1 LPRCGILFG
10 MTTAWPGHDASL
22 RGRQYAASKVPVIT
36 VWFWIIKVL
45 TTAMGEATSDYLAHT
60 FNPYIVV
67 PLGGIA
73 LVLTLVVQ
81 LSVNRY
87 ITWVYWFTVVMVAV
101 VGTMVADSLHIQFGI
116 PYTVSTAFFAVVLA
130 CIFALWYRSEKTLSI
145 HSIYTRRR
153 EMFYW
158 ATVLATFALGTAA
171 GDWSARTLGL
181 GFLKAGVLFAVVIAV
196 PAIGNWKLR
205 MNPIFAFWFA
215 YVLTRPLGASFA
227 DWMDMPK
234 SIGGLALGEGPV
246 AIALTI
252 PIVLLVA
259 YLGISRK
266 DVEDADQAAP
276 YPAYAGARGAEPGRG
291 GRHRALREPAM
302 QAAPAWQR
310 ESREPATQQLQH
322 DPRPA
327 AVPRWIPNERPSA
340 GVQGDA
346 GRRPSADPRWGL
358 DDGRDAR
365 PWPAEHGQPDV
376 RRYDDRGNWGPGRD

>member
-10 MTTAWPGHDASL
+10 MTTAWPGQDASS

-73 LVLTLVVQ
+73 LVLTLMIQ
-81 LSVNRY
+81 LSVSRY
-87 ITWVYWFTVVMVAV
+87 ITWLYWFTVVMVAV

-116 PYTVSTAFFAVVLA
+116 PYTVSTAFFAVALA

-153 EMFYW
+153 EMYYW

-181 GFLKAGVLFAVVIAV
+181 GFFKAGVLFAVVIAV

-246 AIALTI
+246 AVALTI

-266 DVEDADQAAP
+266 DVEGADQP
-276 YPAYAGARGAEPGRG
+276 GSYPAVAQAAAAPGRG
-291 GRHRALREPAM
+291 GRHRALPEPAV
-302 QAAPAWQR
+302 QAVAAWQP
-310 ESREPATQQLQH
+310 ESRQ
-322 DPRPA
+322 PA
-327 AVPRWIPNERPSA
+327 APRWIPSERPS
-340 GVQGDA
+340 DA
-346 GRRPSADPRWGL
+346 
-358 DDGRDAR
+358 
-365 PWPAEHGQPDV
+365 Q
-376 RRYDDRGNWGPGRD
+376 RYDDRGSWGPGRD

>member
-1 LPRCGILFG
+1 LPGCGILFA
-10 MTTAWPGHDASL
+10 MTTAWPGQDASS

-81 LSVNRY
+81 LSVSRY

-130 CIFALWYRSEKTLSI
+130 CILALWYRSEKTLSI

-181 GFLKAGVLFAVVIAV
+181 GFFKAGVLFAVVIAV

-227 DWMDMPK
+227 DWMDQPK
-234 SIGGLALGEGPV
+234 FIGGLALGDGPV
-246 AIALTI
+246 AVALTI

-266 DVEDADQAAP
+266 DVEAADQP
-276 YPAYAGARGAEPGRG
+276 GSYPAAAAQAAAASGQG
-291 GRHRALREPAM
+291 GRHRALPEPAA
-302 QAAPAWQR
+302 QAVPAWQPEYR
-310 ESREPATQQLQH
+310 ET
-322 DPRPA
+322 
-327 AVPRWIPNERPSA
+327 A
-340 GVQGDA
+340 GQ
-346 GRRPSADPRWGL
+346 
-358 DDGRDAR
+358 
-365 PWPAEHGQPDV
+365 GQPDGQ
-376 RRYDDRGNWGPGRD
+376 RYDDRGSWGPGRD